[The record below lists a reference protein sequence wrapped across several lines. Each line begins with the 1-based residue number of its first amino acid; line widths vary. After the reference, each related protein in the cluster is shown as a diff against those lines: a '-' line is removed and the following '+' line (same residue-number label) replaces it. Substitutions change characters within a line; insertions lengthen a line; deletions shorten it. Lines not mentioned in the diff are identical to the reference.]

1 MMRHQLDFFYVD
13 DSVELESDLLR
24 VGAKSTSLPSFRG
37 CEEKRRNRVFL
48 LVGTAGDYFE
58 LQFATHY
65 KIIITLER
73 STTSEEYLR

>member
-13 DSVELESDLLR
+13 DSVELESNLLR
-24 VGAKSTSLPSFRG
+24 ICAKSTSLPSFRG
-37 CEEKRRNRVFL
+37 CEEERRNGVFL